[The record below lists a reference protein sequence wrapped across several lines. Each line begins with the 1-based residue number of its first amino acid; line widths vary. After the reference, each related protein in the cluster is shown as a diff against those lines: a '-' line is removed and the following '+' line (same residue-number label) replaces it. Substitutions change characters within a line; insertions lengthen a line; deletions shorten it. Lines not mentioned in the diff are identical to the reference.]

1 MLRIYDDEAQAME
14 KVKSSSRMLEDAYAT
29 GVAILSKYSEQ
40 RDHLK
45 VPNQSNLFICL
56 YVHSFFCGDAFP

>member
-1 MLRIYDDEAQAME
+1 MLRIYDDEVQAME

-56 YVHSFFCGDAFP
+56 YGDRFLCCDAFP